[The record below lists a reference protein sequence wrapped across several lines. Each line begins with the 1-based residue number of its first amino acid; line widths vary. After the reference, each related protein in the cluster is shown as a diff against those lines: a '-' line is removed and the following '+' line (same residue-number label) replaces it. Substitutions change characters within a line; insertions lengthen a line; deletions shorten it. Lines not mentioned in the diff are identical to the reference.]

1 MRLPNGWE
9 LTAEYTEE
17 KDVSSNRYTCCVP
30 KESVKLPLQLRMRQ
44 PGDRIS
50 LPGLQGRKRVAQL
63 FIDEKI
69 PKHERDHWPI
79 VVEQDNTILWVIGL
93 RKREERDK
101 KDRKSTRLNSS
112 HVAISY

>member
-17 KDVSSNRYTCCVP
+17 KDVSSNRCTFCVP
-30 KESVKLPLQLRMRQ
+30 KESVELPLQVRMRQ

-50 LPGLQGRKRVAQL
+50 LPGLQGRTRVAQL

-69 PKHERDHWPI
+69 PKHERDRWARAGAQHNRG
-79 VVEQDNTILWVIGL
+79 VGVIGV
-93 RKREERDK
+93 RTRAAR
-101 KDRKSTRLNSS
+101 DRKQG
-112 HVAISY
+112 